1 MQVVEL
7 VVAISDVVVVTKR
20 VGHTS
25 VAIRIDSG
33 TADTFVAT

>member
-25 VAIRIDSG
+25 AAITMALG
-33 TADTFVAT
+33 AAATFVAT